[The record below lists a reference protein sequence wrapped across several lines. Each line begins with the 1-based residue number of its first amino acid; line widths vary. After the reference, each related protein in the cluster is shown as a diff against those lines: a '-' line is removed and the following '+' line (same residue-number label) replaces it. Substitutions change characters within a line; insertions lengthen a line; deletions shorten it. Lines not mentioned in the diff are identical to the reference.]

1 MGRVVPSEEL
11 KVRCIERK
19 KKKRTDFE
27 LAVLLD
33 QIQWSKIEWEKSQL
47 ILMERRK
54 QNLGVSGCRCT
65 VKLLGVKER

>member
-1 MGRVVPSEEL
+1 MSVGKGGALRGTQG
-11 KVRCIERK
+11 KVHR